1 MSLAPPGRVPE
12 RAPDSRPAS
21 GPGSG
26 DPAGPAAA
34 AAPRK
39 TPGRG
44 DPGAS
49 TDPGSHAAHGRPAT
63 PARRRLLTRGS
74 FPYLLI
80 MPAVLGFAVFKAYP
94 IAASFWISLTTGS
107 GDEQRF
113 AGLANYERL
122 LTDPLFW
129 TALKNTG
136 LILVVQVPLML
147 GLALLVALGL
157 NSTKV
162 WLRPLWRLGV
172 FVPSLTGLVAAGV
185 MFSVILNRDAGLL
198 NWVLSLFGID
208 PVNWLGSPFWARV
221 AVVLVITWHYTGYN
235 AVMYLAGLQGIP
247 KELYEAAMVDGAGPV
262 RRFFAITLPQLRPIL
277 LLTVVLSTI
286 GTLQLF
292 DEPYVLTGGGPDNST
307 LTVTMYLYDNGFT
320 YFDFGYASALAYAL
334 ALIVSVLGIIQVRLM
349 GERR

>member
-1 MSLAPPGRVPE
+1 MSLAPPEPA
-12 RAPDSRPAS
+12 RATGAVVATATT
-21 GPGSG
+21 GG
-26 DPAGPAAA
+26 AGTP
-34 AAPRK
+34 
-39 TPGRG
+39 PGR
-44 DPGAS
+44 
-49 TDPGSHAAHGRPAT
+49 RAT
-63 PARRRLLTRGS
+63 PRPGRARPGRRRLLTRAS
-74 FPYLLI
+74 VPYLLI
-80 MPAVLGFAVFKAYP
+80 MPAVLGFAIFKAYP
-94 IAASFWISLTTGS
+94 IAASFWISLTTGN
-107 GDEQRF
+107 GDARQF
-113 AGLANYERL
+113 AGLANYRRL
-122 LTDPLFW
+122 IDDPLFW
-129 TALKNTG
+129 TALRNTA

-162 WLRPLWRLGV
+162 RLRPLWRLGV

-198 NWVLSLFGID
+198 NWVLSFFGID

-221 AVVLVITWHYTGYN
+221 GVVLVITWHYTGYN
-235 AVMYLAGLQGIP
+235 AVMYLAGLQGVP

-262 RRFFAITLPQLRPIL
+262 RRFFSITLPQLRPIL

-292 DEPYVLTGGGPDNST
+292 DEPYVLTGGGPDNAT
-307 LTVTMYLYDNGFT
+307 LTVTMYLYNNGFK

-334 ALIVSVLGIIQVRLM
+334 ALIVSLLGILQVRLM

>member
-1 MSLAPPGRVPE
+1 MSLAPSE
-12 RAPDSRPAS
+12 HAPATVT
-21 GPGSG
+21 
-26 DPAGPAAA
+26 PAG
-34 AAPRK
+34 RG
-39 TPGRG
+39 TTDRTGRTRPG
-44 DPGAS
+44 
-49 TDPGSHAAHGRPAT
+49 
-63 PARRRLLTRGS
+63 RRRLLTRAS
-74 FPYLLI
+74 VPYLLI

-94 IAASFWISLTTGS
+94 IVASLWISLTTGN
-107 GDEQRF
+107 G
-113 AGLANYERL
+113 AGRHFTGLDNYQRL
-122 LTDPLFW
+122 LNDPLFW
-129 TALKNTG
+129 TALKNTA

-208 PVNWLGSPFWARV
+208 RVNWLGSPFWARV
-221 AVVLVITWHYTGYN
+221 GVVLVITWHYTGYN
-235 AVMYLAGLQGIP
+235 AVIYLAGLQGIP
-247 KELYEAAMVDGAGPV
+247 QELYEAAKVDGAGPV
-262 RRFFAITLPQLRPIL
+262 RRFVSITLPQLRPIL

-292 DEPYVLTGGGPDNST
+292 DEPYVLTGGGPDNAT
-307 LTVTMYLYDNGFT
+307 LTVTMYLYNNGFK

-334 ALIVSVLGIIQVRLM
+334 ALIVAVLGFLQVRLM
-349 GERR
+349 GERK

>member
-1 MSLAPPGRVPE
+1 MSLAPSE
-12 RAPDSRPAS
+12 RAPAS
-21 GPGSG
+21 GTATATATGT
-26 DPAGPAAA
+26 PAGRGT
-34 AAPRK
+34 PRR
-39 TPGRG
+39 TDRARPG
-44 DPGAS
+44 
-49 TDPGSHAAHGRPAT
+49 
-63 PARRRLLTRGS
+63 RRRLLTRES
-74 FPYLLI
+74 VPYLLI
-80 MPAVLGFAVFKAYP
+80 MPAVLGFAIFKAYP
-94 IAASFWISLTTGS
+94 IAASFWISLTTGN
-107 GDEQRF
+107 GDARQF
-113 AGLANYERL
+113 TGLANYRRL
-122 LTDPLFW
+122 LDDPLFW
-129 TALKNTG
+129 TALKNTA

-198 NWVLSLFGID
+198 NWVLSLFGVD
-208 PVNWLGSPFWARV
+208 RVNWLGSTFWARV
-221 AVVLVITWHYTGYN
+221 GVVLVITWHYTGYN

-247 KELYEAAMVDGAGPV
+247 KELYEAAMVDGAGPI
-262 RRFFAITLPQLRPIL
+262 RRFVSITLPQLRPIL

-292 DEPYVLTGGGPDNST
+292 DEPYVLTGGGPDNAT
-307 LTVTMYLYDNGFT
+307 LTVTMYLYNNGFK

-334 ALIVSVLGIIQVRLM
+334 ALIVSVLGILQVRLM

>member
-1 MSLAPPGRVPE
+1 MSLAPPE
-12 RAPDSRPAS
+12 RAPA
-21 GPGSG
+21 
-26 DPAGPAAA
+26 
-34 AAPRK
+34 
-39 TPGRG
+39 T
-44 DPGAS
+44 
-49 TDPGSHAAHGRPAT
+49 AT
-63 PARRRLLTRGS
+63 PAGRGTATHTGRTRPGRRRLLTRDS
-74 FPYLLI
+74 VPYLLI
-80 MPAVLGFAVFKAYP
+80 MPAVLGFAIFKAYP
-94 IAASFWISLTTGS
+94 IADSLWISLTTGN
-107 GDEQRF
+107 GDDRHF
-113 AGLANYERL
+113 TGLANYQRL
-122 LTDPLFW
+122 LDDPLFW
-129 TALKNTG
+129 TALKNTA

-198 NWVLSLFGID
+198 NWVLSAFGID
-208 PVNWLGSPFWARV
+208 RVNWLGSPFWARV
-221 AVVLVITWHYTGYN
+221 GVVLVITWHYTGYN

-247 KELYEAAMVDGAGPV
+247 NELYEAAMIDGAGPI
-262 RRFFAITLPQLRPIL
+262 RRFAAITLPQLRPIL

-292 DEPYVLTGGGPDNST
+292 DEPYVLTGGGPDNAT
-307 LTVTMYLYDNGFT
+307 MTVTMYLYNNGFK

-334 ALIVSVLGIIQVRLM
+334 ALIVSVLGILQVRLM

>member
-1 MSLAPPGRVPE
+1 MSLAPSESAPAGAPAASAGLPAGRRGHRRPGR
-12 RAPDSRPAS
+12 
-21 GPGSG
+21 
-26 DPAGPAAA
+26 AA
-34 AAPRK
+34 R
-39 TPGRG
+39 PGRAG
-44 DPGAS
+44 TG
-49 TDPGSHAAHGRPAT
+49 
-63 PARRRLLTRGS
+63 RRRLLTRAS
-74 FPYLLI
+74 VPYLLI

-94 IAASFWISLTTGS
+94 IAASFWISLTTGN
-107 GDEQRF
+107 GDAREF
-113 AGLANYERL
+113 AGLANYRRL
-122 LTDPLFW
+122 LDDPLFW
-129 TALKNTG
+129 TALRNTA

-157 NSTKV
+157 NSTRV

-185 MFSVILNRDAGLL
+185 MFSVILNHDAGLL

-208 PVNWLGSPFWARV
+208 RVNWLGSPFWARV
-221 AVVLVITWHYTGYN
+221 GVVLVLTWHYTGYN

-292 DEPYVLTGGGPDNST
+292 DEPYVLTGGGPDNAT
-307 LTVTMYLYDNGFT
+307 LTVTMYLYNNGFK

-334 ALIVSVLGIIQVRLM
+334 ALIVSVLGVLQVRLM

>member
-1 MSLAPPGRVPE
+1 MSLAPPE
-12 RAPDSRPAS
+12 RAPDTAT
-21 GPGSG
+21 G
-26 DPAGPAAA
+26 A
-34 AAPRK
+34 AAPA
-39 TPGRG
+39 GRG
-44 DPGAS
+44 PVKH
-49 TDPGSHAAHGRPAT
+49 TGRTRPD
-63 PARRRLLTRGS
+63 RRRLLTRDS
-74 FPYLLI
+74 VPYLLI

-94 IAASFWISLTTGS
+94 IVASLWISLTTGN
-107 GDEQRF
+107 GDDRHF
-113 AGLANYERL
+113 TGLDNYQRL
-122 LTDPLFW
+122 LNDPLFW
-129 TALKNTG
+129 TALKNTA

-147 GLALLVALGL
+147 GLALLLALGL

-208 PVNWLGSPFWARV
+208 RVNWLGSPFWARV
-221 AVVLVITWHYTGYN
+221 GVVLVITWHYTGYN

-247 KELYEAAMVDGAGPV
+247 NELYEAAMVDGAGPI
-262 RRFFAITLPQLRPIL
+262 RRFVSITLPQLRPIL

-292 DEPYVLTGGGPDNST
+292 DEPYVLTGGGPDNAT
-307 LTVTMYLYDNGFT
+307 LTVTMYLYNNGFK

-334 ALIVSVLGIIQVRLM
+334 ALIVSVLGIVQVRLM

>member
-1 MSLAPPGRVPE
+1 MSLAPSERLGATGDAAADGPAARRVPK
-12 RAPDSRPAS
+12 RRHS
-21 GPGSG
+21 GTS
-26 DPAGPAAA
+26 PAGPA
-34 AAPRK
+34 
-39 TPGRG
+39 
-44 DPGAS
+44 
-49 TDPGSHAAHGRPAT
+49 RPSG
-63 PARRRLLTRGS
+63 RRRLLTRGS
-74 FPYLLI
+74 IPYVLI

-94 IAASFWISLTTGS
+94 IAASFWLSLTTGN
-107 GDEQRF
+107 GDSQHF
-113 AGLANYERL
+113 AGLDNYRRL
-122 LTDPLFW
+122 LADPLFW
-129 TALKNTG
+129 TALRNTA

-157 NSTKV
+157 NHSKV

-172 FVPSLTGLVAAGV
+172 FIPSLTGLVATGV

-208 PVNWLGSPFWARV
+208 PVDWLGSSFWARIG
-221 AVVLVITWHYTGYN
+221 VVLVLTWHYTGYN

-262 RRFFAITLPQLRPIL
+262 RRFLSITLPQLRPIL

-292 DEPYVLTGGGPDNST
+292 DEPYVLTGGGPDNAT
-307 LTVTMYLYDNGFT
+307 LTVTMYLYDNGFK

-334 ALIVSVLGIIQVRLM
+334 ALIVSVLGVLQVRLM

>member
-1 MSLAPPGRVPE
+1 MSLAPSE
-12 RAPDSRPAS
+12 HA
-21 GPGSG
+21 
-26 DPAGPAAA
+26 PAAA
-34 AAPRK
+34 PA
-39 TPGRG
+39 GRG
-44 DPGAS
+44 TIDQ
-49 TDPGSHAAHGRPAT
+49 TGRT
-63 PARRRLLTRGS
+63 RTGRRRLLTPTS
-74 FPYLLI
+74 VPYLLI
-80 MPAVLGFAVFKAYP
+80 MPAVLGFAIFKAYP
-94 IAASFWISLTTGS
+94 IVASLWISLTTGN
-107 GDEQRF
+107 GADRHF
-113 AGLANYERL
+113 TGLDNYQRL
-122 LTDPLFW
+122 LHDPLFW
-129 TALKNTG
+129 TALKNTA

-208 PVNWLGSPFWARV
+208 RVNWLGSPFWARIG
-221 AVVLVITWHYTGYN
+221 VVLVITWHYTGYN
-235 AVMYLAGLQGIP
+235 AVIYLAGLQGIP
-247 KELYEAAMVDGAGPV
+247 QELYEAAKVDGAGPI
-262 RRFFAITLPQLRPIL
+262 RRFVSITVPQLRPIL

-307 LTVTMYLYDNGFT
+307 LTVTMYLYNNGFK

-334 ALIVSVLGIIQVRLM
+334 ALIVAVLGLLQVRLM
-349 GERR
+349 GERK